1 LEPDRR
7 SRSLRAQAAPG
18 RQPRAA
24 DWSETVPYLTP
35 AEARRLYDRS
45 QLWREAQAFYVRRA
59 LDELVGRAGFEQA
72 ASVFEFGCGTGLFAE
87 RLLAE
92 HLPERS
98 RYLGIDVSPKRARR
112 ARERLRRWESRA
124 EVRLADGS
132 MLLPFAD
139 CAFDR
144 FVSNYV
150 LDLLRPADAQTLLSE
165 ARRVLV
171 PNGRICVTGLTG
183 GEGLLSRVVMLAWKG
198 VWSLR
203 PELVGGC
210 RPIELAEALA
220 SEEWELEHRS
230 AVSSLGI
237 ASEIV
242 VARNVGGD
250 FAGGRSR

>member
-1 LEPDRR
+1 M
-7 SRSLRAQAAPG
+7 
-18 RQPRAA
+18 
-24 DWSETVPYLTP
+24 PYLTS
-35 AEARRLYDRS
+35 AELRRLYDRS
-45 QLWREAQAFYVRRA
+45 RLWREAQAFYTRRA
-59 LDELVGRAGFEQA
+59 LDGLIARAGFEQA
-72 ASVFEFGCGTGLFAE
+72 ASLFEFGCGTGLFAQ

-98 RYLGIDVSPKRARR
+98 HYVGIDVSPERTRR
-112 ARERLRRWESRA
+112 ARERLRRWEGRA
-124 EVRLADGS
+124 EVRLVDGS

-139 CAFDR
+139 REFDR

-150 LDLLRPADAQTLLSE
+150 LDLLPPAEVQTLLRE
-165 ARRVLV
+165 ASRILV
-171 PNGRICVTGLTG
+171 PNGRLCVTGLTR
-183 GEGLLSRVVMLAWKG
+183 GESPLSRVLMLAWEG

-237 ASEIV
+237 ASEVV
-242 VARNVGGD
+242 VARNIGNQQSPRGVP
-250 FAGGRSR
+250 AV